1 MTTFHPHK
9 LRALAVVCS
18 SLACTGAFAQSE
30 SSAAS
35 PSKSGAKTPPKSTK
49 PATPTQSVLQRQVN
63 AQGQQIEALK
73 KQVAD
78 QDARYREL
86 QERLD
91 KEAART
97 ATAPAAPTRP
107 SAAAAFGGAA
117 VASGARPAEGQ
128 PPADGERA
136 VRVGVAPAA
145 TPEPQ
150 APVAQL
156 FDEPSVLTPRGRF
169 VLEPTLQ
176 YGYSSS
182 NRVALV
188 GYTVIPAILIGL
200 IDVREQKSNTF
211 VAGLTGR
218 WGVTNRMELELK
230 VPYVIRSD
238 ATVSRELGVGSAGDN
253 VFNTK
258 GHAVG
263 DVEAA
268 MRYQLSSG
276 KDGWPYMV
284 GGLRFKSRT
293 GTDPFS
299 VVTDCQVRCV
309 GTNATGTGLP
319 TELPTGSGFYSLQPS
334 LTWLFPTDPAVFFG
348 GINYTYSFARK
359 DVSRRVLGG
368 GVEQLG
374 DIKPG
379 AAWGLNVG
387 MGLALNDRSS
397 FSLGVELYTIG
408 RTQQNGQSVAG
419 SVRTQ
424 LASLLLGYSYRMTDR
439 QTLNVSVG
447 AGLTRDT
454 PDLTLTVRVPFSF

>member
-1 MTTFHPHK
+1 M
-9 LRALAVVCS
+9 
-18 SLACTGAFAQSE
+18 
-30 SSAAS
+30 
-35 PSKSGAKTPPKSTK
+35 
-49 PATPTQSVLQRQVN
+49 LQRQVN

-73 KQVAD
+73 KQVAE
-78 QDARYREL
+78 QDSRYREL

-91 KEAART
+91 KDAART
-97 ATAPAAPTRP
+97 ASGPARP

-117 VASGARPAEGQ
+117 VAPGAKPSAGAPPAE
-128 PPADGERA
+128 DGERP

-169 VLEPTLQ
+169 TLEPSLQ

-200 IDVREQKSNTF
+200 IDVREQKRSTF

-218 WGVTNRMELELK
+218 WGVTSRMELELK
-230 VPYVIRSD
+230 VPYVARSD
-238 ATVSRELGVGSAGDN
+238 STVSRAVGAGAAVDN

-258 GHAVG
+258 GNAIG

-268 MRYQLSSG
+268 MRYQLNAG

-293 GTDPFS
+293 GTDPFD
-299 VVTDCQVRCV
+299 VVTDCQIRCIG
-309 GTNATGTGLP
+309 GTNASGTGLP

-348 GINYTYSFARK
+348 GINYTYNFKRN
-359 DVSRRVLGG
+359 DVSRKVLNGG
-368 GVEQLG
+368 IEQLG

-379 AAWGLNVG
+379 DAWGLNVG

-397 FSLGVELYTIG
+397 FSLGVELYSVGPTK
-408 RTQQNGQSVAG
+408 QNGQSVSG

-439 QTLNVSVG
+439 QTLNVSIG